1 MIKTTIID
9 LSNLY
14 MQPTDTIKL
23 LDGISLAYLGQ
34 FKKEV
39 LKFFDWDFAP
49 LTDGTK
55 SNEIILVYQKNKN
68 TKIDF
73 EQIKQYQIKEKQENE

>member
-9 LSNLY
+9 LSNLN
-14 MQPTDTIKL
+14 MQPTDTTKL
-23 LDGISLAYLGQ
+23 LDGINLDYLGQ

-39 LKFFDWDFAP
+39 LKFFDWNFAP
-49 LTDGTK
+49 LKDGTK
-55 SNEIILVYQKNKN
+55 SNEIILIYPKNKN

-73 EQIKQYQIKEKQENE
+73 EQIKQYQIKEQQENE

>member
-23 LDGISLAYLGQ
+23 LDGINLAYLGQ

-39 LKFFDWDFAP
+39 LKFFDWNFTP
-49 LTDGTK
+49 LKDGTR
-55 SNEIILVYQKNKN
+55 SNEIILIYPKSLNN
-68 TKIDF
+68 PITA
-73 EQIKQYQIKEKQENE
+73 EQIEPYKVDI